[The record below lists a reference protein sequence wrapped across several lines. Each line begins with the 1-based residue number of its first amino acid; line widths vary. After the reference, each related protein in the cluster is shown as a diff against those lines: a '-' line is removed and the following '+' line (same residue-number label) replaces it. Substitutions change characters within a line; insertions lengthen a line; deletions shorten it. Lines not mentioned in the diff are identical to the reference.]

1 MKMMERQILFTTFVK
16 NNLSEET
23 VLAIDVILK
32 TDLTDVFNMC
42 GISDWE
48 TNDRAIINSV
58 SEFRN
63 IPMSHKVKSIIAQ
76 MIRMKYFDL
85 LVNRNGVTDY
95 NRVGREVFNLTH
107 PPLVRQKRVRFNF

>member
-1 MKMMERQILFTTFVK
+1 MKIKMEREIHFNSFVK

-32 TDLTDVFNMC
+32 TDLSNVFNVC
-42 GISDWE
+42 GISNWE
-48 TNDRAIINSV
+48 TNDTAIINSV

-63 IPMSHKVKSIIAQ
+63 IPMSHKVKSIISRI
-76 MIRMKYFDL
+76 IRMKYFDL

-95 NRVGREVFNLTH
+95 NRVSREVFNLSHT
-107 PPLVRQKRVRFNF
+107 PSKRVRFVSI